1 MIFYYNIFDRLALG
15 FSVFACLLFFLA
27 LFPSGMVFGQEETAS
42 SPTDGEFYLIGP
54 GDVLDI
60 QVWREPDLS
69 RAYTVRPD
77 GKITMPLLD
86 DVQAAGLTPM
96 QLKDVLEKGL
106 ARFIEG
112 PNVSVGVAE
121 INSKF
126 IYVLG
131 KVNTPGQFPLQRGM
145 TVLQALSLAG
155 GFAEWAD
162 EKNIVILRERQGK
175 KVRIPFNYKDVS
187 RGKDLEGNIVLLPG
201 DTIVV
206 P

>member
-1 MIFYYNIFDRLALG
+1 MIFFCNISDRFVFGSA
-15 FSVFACLLFFLA
+15 VFACLLVVFSLY
-27 LFPSGMVFGQEETAS
+27 PSGMVLGQEEIAS
-42 SPTDGEFYLIGP
+42 STDYGETYLIGP

-69 RAYTVRPD
+69 RTFTVRPD

-86 DVQAAGLTPM
+86 DVQAAGLSPM
-96 QLKDVLEKGL
+96 QLKAVIERDL
-106 ARFIEG
+106 ARFIDG
-112 PNVSVGVAE
+112 PTVSVGVAE

-126 IYVLG
+126 VYVLG
-131 KVNTPGQFPLQRGM
+131 KVNTPGQLPLQRGM
-145 TVLQALSLAG
+145 TVMQALSLAG

-175 KVRIPFNYKDVS
+175 KERIPFNYKDVS
-187 RGKDLEGNIVLLPG
+187 MGKNLEANIVLQPG